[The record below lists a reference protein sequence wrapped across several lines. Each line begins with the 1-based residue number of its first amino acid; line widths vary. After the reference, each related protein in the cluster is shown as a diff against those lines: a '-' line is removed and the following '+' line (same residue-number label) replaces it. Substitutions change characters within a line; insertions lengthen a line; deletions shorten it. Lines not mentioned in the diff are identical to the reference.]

1 MAEQLNTSAGGTSA
15 TLRKKIRD
23 RLAASLGVSQEK
35 KEEIY
40 LQVSRSATLGD
51 VSYWLQV
58 LFAAGIAT
66 LGLILNSP
74 AVIIGAMLI
83 SPLMGPILA
92 SGLALAAGDLV
103 LGARAAASLALSC
116 LVAVSFAVLL
126 VTVLPF
132 KEVTAEIAART
143 QPNTLDLVIALFS
156 GAVGSVATC
165 KEVKGVVTSIPGVA
179 IAVALMPPLCV
190 VGFGL
195 GLAVSV
201 NAADGLHLAQGGG
214 LLFLTNLVAIIFTA
228 MVVFVALH
236 VDTPQVRERAREW
249 QLEDGE
255 SAWVRSLIRRLPIP
269 DRLRTVG
276 SLPGRFVAVVVTILL
291 ITIPL
296 TQSFLHLKEE
306 ITRKQQENRIRRAA
320 TELWE
325 ENFSRLPDGE
335 PRCYLGQLSLL
346 DREGKLALLLRVF
359 TVKPYTPEE
368 KAEYT
373 RLVAARV
380 GRSTRDVALR
390 LIEIPTVSAELLE
403 RAREESR
410 GEPVKKDESR
420 VEEVLT
426 LAQLQGSYSQGVET
440 ALADLRLPPPAALVS
455 REVTTSAGAPPQV
468 RLVYLSEHDIGEDAQ
483 ALIAEGVRARFE
495 NAQAR
500 VVFERVGAS
509 AGPLSFG
516 RNRTALSAADTALLD
531 GAGRQLQQYPSL
543 RAEVAAGADKGERE
557 GVAAERARA
566 VADYLSSKWQVAP
579 ERIAVAPDALEK
591 RQAVLTVEVGEAG
604 ESGGRGAA
612 PLAP

>member
-1 MAEQLNTSAGGTSA
+1 MAEQLNPPAGVA
-15 TLRKKIRD
+15 HAPRRRRVRD
-23 RLAASLGVSQEK
+23 RLAESLGVSQEK

-40 LQVSRSATLGD
+40 LQISRSASLGD

-66 LGLILNSP
+66 LGLVLNSP

-116 LVAVSFAVLL
+116 VVAVSFAVLL
-126 VTVLPF
+126 VAVLPF

-156 GAVGSVATC
+156 GAVGSIATC

-195 GLAVSV
+195 GLALS
-201 NAADGLHLAQGGG
+201 ASTADGARIAQGGG

-236 VDTPQVRERAREW
+236 IDTERVRERAREW
-249 QLEDGE
+249 QLEDAE
-255 SAWVRSLIRRLPIP
+255 SAWVRSLIVRLPIP
-269 DRLRTVG
+269 DGLRTVG
-276 SLPGRFVAVVVTILL
+276 SLPGRFVAIVVTIVL
-291 ITIPL
+291 ILIPL
-296 TQSFLHLKEE
+296 TQSFLHLKHE
-306 ITRKQQENRIRRAA
+306 IARKQQENRVRLAA

-325 ENFSRLPDGE
+325 QNFSRMPDGE

-368 KAEYT
+368 KVEYT
-373 RLVAARV
+373 RLVAARL
-380 GRSTRDVALR
+380 GLPTQAVALR
-390 LIEIPTVSAELLE
+390 LIEVPTVSAELLE
-403 RAREESR
+403 KAQEGTREEA
-410 GEPVKKDESR
+410 VTKDAAR

-426 LAQLQGSYSQGVET
+426 LAQLQTTYAQGVET
-440 ALADLRLPPPAALVS
+440 ALADLRLPPPTRLLGH
-455 REVTTSAGAPPQV
+455 EVTTSAGEPAQV
-468 RLVYLSEHDIGEDAQ
+468 RLTYLGERDIGPDGQ
-483 ALIAEGVRARFE
+483 ALIVGDVRTRFE
-495 NAQAR
+495 NPQAN
-500 VVFERVGAS
+500 VVFERIAAS
-509 AGPLSFG
+509 TGPLAFA
-516 RNRTALSAADTALLD
+516 RNRAEVTPADAELLD
-531 GAGRQLQQYPSL
+531 RTGQQLQRFPSL
-543 RAEVAAGADKGERE
+543 RAEVGSGADRGERE
-557 GVAAERARA
+557 GVAEERARA
-566 VADYLSSKWQVAP
+566 VADYLSTKWQVAP
-579 ERIAVAPDALEK
+579 ERIETKSGTLDK
-591 RQAVLTVEVGEAG
+591 RGAVLTVKVV
-604 ESGGRGAA
+604 ESS
-612 PLAP
+612 PQP

>member
-1 MAEQLNTSAGGTSA
+1 MAEQVNAPPVEARAPRRRG
-15 TLRKKIRD
+15 IRD
-23 RLAASLGVSQEK
+23 WFAGSLGVTGEK

-40 LQVSRSATLGD
+40 LQISRSASLRD

-66 LGLILNSP
+66 LGLVLNSP

-116 LVAVSFAVLL
+116 LVAVTFAVFL

-195 GLAVSV
+195 GLALSVS
-201 NAADGLHLAQGGG
+201 AEDGVRLARGGG

-236 VDTPQVRERAREW
+236 IDTEKVRERAREW
-249 QLEDGE
+249 QREDKE
-255 SAWVRSLIRRLPIP
+255 SAWVRALIVRLPIP

-276 SLPGRFVAVVVTILL
+276 SLPGRFVAVAVMILL
-291 ITIPL
+291 ILVPL
-296 TQSFLHLKEE
+296 TQSFLHLKQE
-306 ITRKQQENRIRRAA
+306 IARKQQENRIRMAA

-325 ENFSRLPDGE
+325 QNFSKLPDGE

-359 TVKPYTPEE
+359 TIKPYTPEE

-380 GRSTRDVALR
+380 GRPAQSVALR
-390 LIEIPTVSAELLE
+390 LIEVPTVSGDLLAKAQE
-403 RAREESR
+403 TARNEAVKR
-410 GEPVKKDESR
+410 DEPS

-426 LAQLQGSYSQGVET
+426 LAQLQTNYAQGVQT
-440 ALADLRLPPPAALVS
+440 ALANLHLPPPARLLDYEVS
-455 REVTTSAGAPPQV
+455 TGADASSQV
-468 RLVYLSEHDIGEDAQ
+468 RLVYLSERDIDSDAQ
-483 ALIAEGVRARFE
+483 NLIVDDIRSRFE
-495 NAQAR
+495 NSQAT
-500 VVFERVGAS
+500 VSFERVAAS
-509 AGPLSFG
+509 MKSLAFA
-516 RNRTALSAADTALLD
+516 RNHAEVTAADAEQLD
-531 GAGRQLQQYPSL
+531 LAGQQLQKFPSL
-543 RAEVAAGADKGERE
+543 RVEVAAGADKGERGGMAE
-557 GVAAERARA
+557 ERARA
-566 VADYLSSKWQVAP
+566 VSQYLSTKWQVAP
-579 ERIAVAPDALEK
+579 ERVDVRPEMLDK
-591 RQAVLTVEVGEAG
+591 RGANLAIKVGE
-604 ESGGRGAA
+604 SNRQ
-612 PLAP
+612 P

>member
-1 MAEQLNTSAGGTSA
+1 MAENVSVSAGDA
-15 TLRKKIRD
+15 HAPRRKGVRD
-23 RLAASLGVSQEK
+23 WFAESLGVGPEK

-40 LQVSRSATLGD
+40 LQVSRSASLGD

-66 LGLILNSP
+66 LGLVLNSP

-103 LGARAAASLALSC
+103 LGARAAANLALSC

-126 VTVLPF
+126 VAVLPF
-132 KEVTAEIAART
+132 REVTDEIAART

-190 VGFGL
+190 VGYGVGVAL
-195 GLAVSV
+195 SVSL
-201 NAADGLHLAQGGG
+201 ADGARIAQGGG

-236 VDTPQVRERAREW
+236 VDTERVRERAREW
-249 QLEDGE
+249 QREDSE
-255 SAWVRSLIRRLPIP
+255 SAWVRSFIVRTPIP

-276 SLPGRFVAVVVTILL
+276 SLPGRFVAVAVMILL
-291 ITIPL
+291 ILVPL
-296 TQSFLHLKEE
+296 TQSFIHLKRE
-306 ITRKQQENRIRRAA
+306 IARKQQENRIRAAA

-325 ENFSRLPDGE
+325 QNFSRMPDGE

-380 GRSTRDVALR
+380 GRPEPSVALR
-390 LIEIPTVSAELLE
+390 LIEIPTVSSDLLTKARE
-403 RAREESR
+403 GAREEAI
-410 GEPVKKDESR
+410 KKDETE

-426 LAQLQGSYSQGVET
+426 LAQTQANYAQTVEA
-440 ALADLRLPPPAALVS
+440 ALSDLRLPPPAKLVDY
-455 REVTTSAGAPPQV
+455 EVTTAAGAPPQV
-468 RLVYLSEHDIGEDAQ
+468 RFVYLSERDISADAQ
-483 ALIAEGVRARFE
+483 ALLTDGVRSRFE
-495 NAQAR
+495 NPQAA
-500 VVFERVGAS
+500 VLFERIATSV
-509 AGPLSFG
+509 GPLAFA
-516 RNRTALSAADTALLD
+516 RNRAEMSETDAELLD
-531 GAGRQLQQYPSL
+531 RAGQQLQRFPAL
-543 RAEVAAGADKGERE
+543 RAEVAAGADGGERDD
-557 GVAAERARA
+557 VAVERARA
-566 VADYLSSKWQVAP
+566 VADYLSTKWQVAP
-579 ERIAVAPDALEK
+579 ERIDVKPGALDK
-591 RQAVLTVEVGEAG
+591 RGAVLTIKAG
-604 ESGGRGAA
+604 ESN
-612 PLAP
+612 PQNE

>member
-1 MAEQLNTSAGGTSA
+1 MAERLKETAGDARVTPRRR
-15 TLRKKIRD
+15 LRD
-23 RLAASLGVSQEK
+23 RFAASLGVSPEK

-40 LQVSRSATLGD
+40 LQVSRSASLRD

-116 LVAVSFAVLL
+116 LAAVSFAVLL
-126 VTVLPF
+126 VAVLPF

-190 VGFGL
+190 VGFGM
-195 GLAVSV
+195 GLALSVSP
-201 NAADGLHLAQGGG
+201 ADGVRLAQGGG

-236 VDTPQVRERAREW
+236 IDTPRVRERAREW
-249 QLEDGE
+249 QLEDPE
-255 SAWVRSLIRRLPIP
+255 SAWVRSLIVRLPIP
-269 DRLRTVG
+269 DRLRAVG
-276 SLPGRFVAVVVTILL
+276 SLPGRFVAIAVTILL
-291 ITIPL
+291 ISIPL
-296 TQSFLHLKEE
+296 TQSFIHLRHE
-306 ITRKQQENRIRRAA
+306 IARQQQENRIRLAA

-325 ENFSRLPDGE
+325 HNFSRLPDGE

-359 TVKPYTPEE
+359 TVKPYTPDE

-380 GRSTRDVALR
+380 GRPVRDVALR

-403 RAREESR
+403 KARAETR
-410 GEPVKKDESR
+410 DEALTKS
-420 VEEVLT
+420 ETQAAQALT
-426 LAQLQGSYSQGVET
+426 LAQMQSDFSRNVET
-440 ALADLRLPPPAALVS
+440 ALGDLRLPPPATLLT
-455 REVTTSAGAPPQV
+455 REVTTSAGTPPQLT
-468 RLVYLSEHDIGEDAQ
+468 LVYLSERDIEGDARE
-483 ALIAEGVRARFE
+483 LITDGVRARFE
-495 NAQAR
+495 NSQAGVR
-500 VVFERVGAS
+500 FERVATS
-509 AGPLSFG
+509 VGPLAFA
-516 RNRTALSAADTALLD
+516 RNRAEVAAADAEQLD
-531 GAGRQLQQYPSL
+531 HVGRQLQRFSSL
-543 RAEVAAGADKGERE
+543 RAEVAAGADRGERDALAE
-557 GVAAERARA
+557 ERARA
-566 VADYLSSKWQVAP
+566 VADYLSMRWQVAP
-579 ERIAVAPDALEK
+579 ERIDIKPEALEK
-591 RQAVLTVEVGEAG
+591 RGAVVAVRLG
-604 ESGGRGAA
+604 ESN
-612 PLAP
+612 PQQKQL